1 MSYRRKVC
9 LYLLHFCA
17 WHVTTQTTVLA
28 RASESTGHIDSAFA
42 TNLRPRLDAID
53 RIRNLLSGAN
63 GGEQLGIDLPSI
75 VVVGD
80 QNSGKSS
87 VLEGLSG
94 VDLPRG
100 DGLVTRCPLI
110 LKLRRAEH
118 FFAVLSYVNQDGKI
132 EWSNSLTQT
141 QIPLA
146 IKQATKVL
154 AGTQSHLVDKAIT
167 LEVSKPD
174 APDLTMVDL
183 PGIVRN
189 PIGNQ
194 PKDIEERIRKLI
206 LSHIE
211 GPYLDGLKST
221 YSFLCILLQCT
232 RSLEMQVTL
241 KLYSA
246 CYLQPQTLQHRKPLS
261 WQGDFITYAC
271 GVCSCRCT

>member
-1 MSYRRKVC
+1 M
-9 LYLLHFCA
+9 
-17 WHVTTQTTVLA
+17 
-28 RASESTGHIDSAFA
+28 DSAFA

-53 RIRNLLSGAN
+53 YIRGLLTGAA
-63 GGEQLGIDLPSI
+63 GGEQHGISLPSI

-118 FFAVLSYVNQDGKI
+118 FSAVLSYVDRDGKI
-132 EWSNSLTQT
+132 IWSPLTQLE
-141 QIPLA
+141 IPLA
-146 IKQATKVL
+146 IIQATQEL
-154 AGTQSHLVDKAIT
+154 AGTKSHLVDKAIT
-167 LEVSKPD
+167 LEVNKPD

-189 PIGNQ
+189 PIGTQ
-194 PKDIEERIRKLI
+194 PKDIEERIRRMI

-211 GPYLDGLKST
+211 GPHL
-221 YSFLCILLQCT
+221 
-232 RSLEMQVTL
+232 
-241 KLYSA
+241 
-246 CYLQPQTLQHRKPLS
+246 
-261 WQGDFITYAC
+261 
-271 GVCSCRCT
+271 